1 MRTGKAAGNEI
12 NLKCFQICAETGNSV
27 TYQSILQSSV
37 NLASA
42 LQELGLKK
50 GDVVALS
57 SENRF
62 EFTVASLAI
71 IYCGGVL
78 STLNVTYS
86 PGKY

>member
-1 MRTGKAAGNEI
+1 M
-12 NLKCFQICAETGNSV
+12 LLQICGETGNSV
-27 TYQSILQSSV
+27 TYRTILQKTV
-37 NLASA
+37 NLAVA

-50 GDVVALS
+50 GDVVSLS

-71 IYCGGVL
+71 IYCGGIL

-86 PGKY
+86 PGMIFILTIY